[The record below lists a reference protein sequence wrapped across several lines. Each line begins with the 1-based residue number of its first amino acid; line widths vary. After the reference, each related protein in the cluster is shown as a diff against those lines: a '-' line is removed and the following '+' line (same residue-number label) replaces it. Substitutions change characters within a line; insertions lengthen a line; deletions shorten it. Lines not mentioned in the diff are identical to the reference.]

1 MLQTQSD
8 TFAKLYALS
17 LLYAEFKNKTTIR
30 KTNNKSINLLI
41 KTYVCM
47 TPIKHTNKQT
57 NAGAGYAISWIVW
70 NLEKEEHHYKETQ
83 PHIIMSSTSD
93 EKMYREL
100 VRHDGLVI
108 RSAQDEA
115 QSCACMLELQ

>member
-1 MLQTQSD
+1 MLQTQTG
-8 TFAKLYALS
+8 TFARS
-17 LLYAEFKNKTTIR
+17 LLYSEFKNKITIR
-30 KTNNKSINLLI
+30 KTNNKSRNLLI
-41 KTYVCM
+41 TTYVSV
-47 TPIKHTNKQT
+47 TPIKQTNKQK
-57 NAGAGYAISWIVW
+57 NAGAGYAISWKVW

-115 QSCACMLELQ
+115 QSCACVL

>member
-1 MLQTQSD
+1 
-8 TFAKLYALS
+8 
-17 LLYAEFKNKTTIR
+17 
-30 KTNNKSINLLI
+30 
-41 KTYVCM
+41 M
-47 TPIKHTNKQT
+47 TPIKQTNKQT
-57 NAGAGYAISWIVW
+57 KNAGAGYAISWIVW
-70 NLEKEEHHYKETQ
+70 NLEKEEKQ

-115 QSCACMLELQ
+115 QSCACVLELQ